1 MALPTTS
8 RRFEFGYYPEFL
20 SISSGPV
27 TITTLTELEKSIAD
41 VEGSCGTYREWIY
54 APRQQEL
61 SFGGNVHEKPYS
73 ARVFGLPKT
82 HTIEHAAADSNDH
95 LVFHIW
101 ALSFFTGMRLTS
113 TEAGFL
119 DATPIKPGKLV
130 DFVLLGKGLAE
141 AVEISE
147 AFWARHRGSPEPSRL
162 FSAAVHA
169 LFLGQSPQNLAFERF
184 LLYYTA
190 FDACFALTKHLIP
203 TKTRIPHAERVDWI
217 CKLFGMPVPDW
228 ADPHATSGSEVAA
241 VRNTTVHEALFMGEP
256 LGFATHGA
264 GTNKHIALEMS
275 ALICRLLVALI
286 GCGHTSYVS
295 SPVNSRQLHGLNLAN
310 P

>member
-1 MALPTTS
+1 MALPTTP
-8 RRFEFGYYPEFL
+8 RRFEFGYFPEFL

-130 DFVLLGKGLAE
+130 DFVLLGKGLVD

-147 AFWARHRGSPEPSRL
+147 AFWVRHRGSPAPSRL
-162 FSAAVHA
+162 FAAAIHA
-169 LFLGQSPQNLAFERF
+169 LFLGQNPQNLAFERF
-184 LLYYTA
+184 LLCYTA
-190 FDACFALTKHLIP
+190 FDACFALAKHLFP
-203 TKTRIPHAERVDWI
+203 SRTRVVHAERVDWM
-217 CKLFGMPVPDW
+217 CKLFAMPVPDW
-228 ADPHATSGSEVAA
+228 ADPNATAGPEIAS
-241 VRNTTVHEALFMGEP
+241 VRNATVHEALFMGEP
-256 LGFATHGA
+256 LGFATYGA
-264 GTNKHIALEMS
+264 GASKNITLEMR
-275 ALICRLLVALI
+275 ALICRLLVALL
-286 GCGHTSYVS
+286 GCGHAAYVGT
-295 SPVNSRQLHGLNLAN
+295 PVNTRQRHGLNLAI